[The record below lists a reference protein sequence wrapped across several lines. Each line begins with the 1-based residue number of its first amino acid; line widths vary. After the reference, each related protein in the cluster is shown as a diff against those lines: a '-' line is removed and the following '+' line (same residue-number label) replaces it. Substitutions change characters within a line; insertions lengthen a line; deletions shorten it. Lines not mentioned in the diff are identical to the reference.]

1 MATPT
6 PQPQD
11 LTTLA
16 NVKAAM
22 SPDLPTPSTSDAI
35 IQQYIT
41 RCSDAIA
48 TYCSRNF
55 YAQEFT
61 ENRNGYGTTAM
72 RLKRIPA
79 FQMVSVTV
87 DAYVVPQS
95 TGPLLGGWWLDDD
108 GHFIYIRGGNN
119 FNTAALFNYGI
130 GNVQFVYWS
139 GYLTPGLLAQD
150 PVPTFPTTPPSLP
163 NDIEDATVEF
173 VMLRMRQRTRIGDT
187 GTSVGQERLNFYIKA
202 MTPKTQMTLDN
213 YKDNSYPLS

>member
-1 MATPT
+1 MASPT

-11 LTTLA
+11 LTIVA
-16 NVKAAM
+16 DVKAAM
-22 SPDLPTPSTSDAI
+22 SPNIPTPSTSDDI

-48 TYCSRNF
+48 TYCSRTF
-55 YAQEFT
+55 QAQEYT
-61 ENRNGYGTTAM
+61 ENRNGYGTYAM

-79 FQMVSVTV
+79 FQVNSVTV
-87 DAYVVPQS
+87 DNYVVPQS
-95 TGPLLGGWWLDDD
+95 TNALTGGWWLDDD
-108 GHFIYIRGGNN
+108 GKFIYIRGGLN
-119 FNTAALFNYGI
+119 FTAASAFCWGV
-130 GNVQFVYWS
+130 GNIQFSYWA
-139 GYLTPGLLAQD
+139 GYETPGQLQQD
-150 PVPTFPTTPPSLP
+150 PVPTFPVSPLALP
-163 NDIEDATVEF
+163 TDLQDACIEY